1 MTKKPTK
8 NIITRASVEE
18 ELRFLNTADI
28 RFIIAEIALFSLLLV
43 PLTVLLLWSA
53 FAFFSPSPIVI
64 VISFLLVIALDFPYF
79 IEGRNLARRFTER
92 KQIKKGEFEI
102 TRSQLS
108 YKNEV
113 QMRRHSEYRFYFS
126 RFAHYVVGKSRYELF
141 EGGDEFYLV
150 HYRKGDVIQIIY
162 PLKTHEYQEAV

>member
-1 MTKKPTK
+1 MKKATK
-8 NIITRASVEE
+8 NILTRQEVEE

-28 RFIIAEIALFSLLLV
+28 RFTIAEIALFSLLLV
-43 PLTVLLLWSA
+43 PLTILLLWSA
-53 FAFFSPSPIVI
+53 FAFSSASPLVI

-79 IEGRNLARRFTER
+79 IEGRNLVRCFAQR
-92 KQIKKGEFEI
+92 KQLKKGEFEI

-126 RFAHYVVGKSRYELF
+126 GFAHYIVGKSRYELF
-141 EGGDEFYLV
+141 EDGDEFYLV
-150 HYRKGDVIQIIY
+150 HYRGRDVIKIIY
-162 PLKTHEYQEAV
+162 PIKTHEYQEHK